1 MKRILVTTDFST
13 ASQAAFSVAREY
25 AELFGIQ
32 QTKVY
37 LLCVLEDIVPLSV
50 QFEFGLPMVDSKAI
64 LDEAYKQASQK
75 IKDLRHTSFEDFNVE
90 TEVLRA
96 TNPIHTEIVE
106 FASKQDIDL
115 IILATHG
122 RTGAKRLMLGS
133 VSERVVREAPCPVL
147 VVPVPPSS

>member
-25 AELFGIQ
+25 AELFGIG

-75 IKDLRHTSFEDFNVE
+75 IKELRHTSFEDFNVE

-96 TNPIHTEIVE
+96 TNSIHTEIVE

-115 IILATHG
+115 IVLATHG

-147 VVPVPPSS
+147 VVPVPPSN